1 MPEYERRPL
10 KRRGPLTPVPRPSD
24 ATTADPTTAR
34 ERGERSP
41 NSRGERGERGQRPST
56 TARERGE
63 RRPSTP
69 IGERG
74 ERSPNSRGERGQRPS
89 TTGGE
94 RGTRLRNPG
103 VGLKDQVGLRERT
116 QQSLRSFFQR
126 PLVRKMASVLIPG
139 LIAAIL
145 LPVFGSAIAAGAAA
159 VTVQNSLKLLGI
171 DLSPETT
178 EKLLKPLEGK
188 QLEGSDVQAILEDTL
203 KTLLP
208 EDKQVNE
215 EATRVV
221 IVMVSEIKQAAVA
234 SSNTDLEW
242 LRTRLET
249 SLKEQGGKMAEMA
262 SQLSALVVLHGEKFK
277 ADRER
282 LLAEVNGH

>member
-41 NSRGERGERGQRPST
+41 NSRGERG
-56 TARERGE
+56 
-63 RRPSTP
+63 
-69 IGERG
+69 
-74 ERSPNSRGERGQRPS
+74 QRPS

-103 VGLKDQVGLRERT
+103 VGLRERT